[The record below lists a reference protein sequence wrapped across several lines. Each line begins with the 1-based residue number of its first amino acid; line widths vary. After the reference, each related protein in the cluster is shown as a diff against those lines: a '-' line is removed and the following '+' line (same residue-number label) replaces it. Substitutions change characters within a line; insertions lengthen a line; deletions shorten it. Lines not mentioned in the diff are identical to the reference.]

1 MSISVRLGSDI
12 EQRLNTL
19 AEITG
24 RTKSYYIREAVL
36 EKLEDLEDIYI
47 AEKRIE
53 KPARIWTM
61 KEVEQERNLRN
72 YTRILRKI

>member
-1 MSISVRLGSDI
+1 MSISVRFGNDI
-12 EQRLNTL
+12 EERLHKL
-19 AEITG
+19 AQLTG

-53 KPARIWTM
+53 NPARIWTM
-61 KEVEQERNLRN
+61 EDVEQNVDLAD
-72 YTRILRKI
+72 